1 MTKTEFIV
9 CVLVVIVCILTSVK
23 TFSDIFAERLDT
35 GKKMRTV
42 IALILLSY
50 AALSVAV
57 FVDCLYYGEIVWL
70 RFGLVTFSVYSI
82 TIGMSAI
89 LGVFKRHWDDGRE
102 YRELK
107 KSLKETDKY
116 IRDIKE
122 ERLLDG
128 CMTVDN
134 NAYSVSD
141 KCMAVKG
148 GYMQINDTYTVKE
161 NLALKSNC
169 CEMVGRKVIS
179 IEEARRKRK

>member
-9 CVLVVIVCILTSVK
+9 FVLVVIACILTSVK

-35 GKKMRTV
+35 GKKIRTV

-89 LGVFKRHWDDGRE
+89 LGVFKRNWDDGRE

-116 IRDIKE
+116 IRDIKA

-128 CMTVDN
+128 WMNVDN

-141 KCMAVKG
+141 KG
-148 GYMQINDTYTVKE
+148 GYMQVNDTCIVKE

-169 CEMVGRKVIS
+169 CEMVGGKVIS